1 MDPIT
6 YEALRRNPE
15 LLDTLRRQAHRE
27 RAEAVHRLIIVPI
40 RRLFSSNPLGALRIR
55 GCSGTVSSRVSAS

>member
-27 RAEAVHRLIIVPI
+27 RAQTVHRLIITPI
-40 RRLFSSNPLGALRIR
+40 KRLFSSNAARAHLAHPRKVGRAH
-55 GCSGTVSSRVSAS
+55 A